1 MKRMEIAPGVHLSW
15 DPAQKF
21 NRCRVSIH
29 FALPAK
35 RETATAHALLPLVME
50 RGYADCPDMTQLTK
64 KLARLYGADL
74 TVDARPMGANHNLCV
89 SVTGIKDRFA
99 LEGEPLTQKYAELA
113 LGTAFHPY
121 FVGETFDPEAVNI
134 EKQMLKKALEDEV
147 NEKRLYCQRQANR
160 EFFGDSPAGVRQEG
174 YLEEVDGLTA
184 RQLTDAYYEMLRAA
198 SIELIVL
205 GCGEAQTEAVKNA
218 LLEELSPR
226 VEQYSIDEC
235 FLDARGIG
243 HCMDLEDFGR
253 QLRGHVLSGTGL
265 TIGVGFGAT
274 KTLAKSA
281 QWASKE
287 WPQFSGVLALSPE
300 NPRRTAKLL
309 SLQPVEEIWGVGN
322 RIAKKL
328 HVMGITTALQLSLTN
343 PTFIRKNFN
352 VVLERTVREL
362 NGESCISLEEAP
374 PPKQQIVCS
383 RSFGQR
389 ITTYEEMRQAVCQY
403 AERAAEKLRGERQ
416 YCRHISTFIK
426 TSPFAVNEPYYGNV
440 ATEKLNTP
448 TRDTRDIIAAAV
460 RSLDRIWLDG
470 HRYAKAGIMLNDFSP
485 NGVAQL
491 NLFDDVQPRP
501 HSDALMK
508 VLDGINHSGLGKVW
522 FAGRGIAPDWQM
534 KREMLSPAYTTRW
547 KELPVARF

>member
-1 MKRMEIAPGVHLSW
+1 MGTPW
-15 DPAQKF
+15 F
-21 NRCRVSIH
+21 
-29 FALPAK
+29 
-35 RETATAHALLPLVME
+35 
-50 RGYADCPDMTQLTK
+50 QLK
-64 KLARLYGADL
+64 
-74 TVDARPMGANHNLCV
+74 
-89 SVTGIKDRFA
+89 
-99 LEGEPLTQKYAELA
+99 
-113 LGTAFHPY
+113 
-121 FVGETFDPEAVNI
+121 
-134 EKQMLKKALEDEV
+134 
-147 NEKRLYCQRQANR
+147 
-160 EFFGDSPAGVRQEG
+160 
-174 YLEEVDGLTA
+174 
-184 RQLTDAYYEMLRAA
+184 
-198 SIELIVL
+198 
-205 GCGEAQTEAVKNA
+205 EAQFPEKLYVFSSNYELYASLSNRVVA

-243 HCMDLEDFGR
+243 QCMDLEDFGR

-265 TIGVGFGAT
+265 TIGVGCGAT

-287 WPQFSGVLALSPE
+287 WPQFRGVLALSPD

-343 PTFIRKNFN
+343 PAFIRKNFN

>member
-1 MKRMEIAPGVHLSW
+1 M
-15 DPAQKF
+15 
-21 NRCRVSIH
+21 
-29 FALPAK
+29 
-35 RETATAHALLPLVME
+35 ATI
-50 RGYADCPDMTQLTK
+50 Q
-64 KLARLYGADL
+64 
-74 TVDARPMGANHNLCV
+74 
-89 SVTGIKDRFA
+89 
-99 LEGEPLTQKYAELA
+99 
-113 LGTAFHPY
+113 
-121 FVGETFDPEAVNI
+121 
-134 EKQMLKKALEDEV
+134 
-147 NEKRLYCQRQANR
+147 
-160 EFFGDSPAGVRQEG
+160 
-174 YLEEVDGLTA
+174 
-184 RQLTDAYYEMLRAA
+184 
-198 SIELIVL
+198 
-205 GCGEAQTEAVKNA
+205 
-218 LLEELSPR
+218 
-226 VEQYSIDEC
+226 
-235 FLDARGIG
+235 
-243 HCMDLEDFGR
+243 
-253 QLRGHVLSGTGL
+253 
-265 TIGVGFGAT
+265 
-274 KTLAKSA
+274 
-281 QWASKE
+281 
-287 WPQFSGVLALSPE
+287 GVLALSPD

-343 PTFIRKNFN
+343 PAFIRKNFN

-362 NGESCISLEEAP
+362 NGESCISLEKRRRRNSRLSAVAASGSGSP
-374 PPKQQIVCS
+374 PTKKCARPSASMPSAQQKSC
-383 RSFGQR
+383 
-389 ITTYEEMRQAVCQY
+389 AVSDST
-403 AERAAEKLRGERQ
+403 AG
-416 YCRHISTFIK
+416 ISA
-426 TSPFAVNEPYYGNV
+426 SSSNLPFAVNEPYYGNV